1 MTCCPAGSTVQKF
14 IGDAMVG
21 IFGAPAA
28 HEDDLEC
35 TVRAAGL
42 VRALGGLTRP
52 ENPCTEPQEC
62 AI

>member
-42 VRALGGLTRP
+42 VRAL
-52 ENPCTEPQEC
+52 
-62 AI
+62 AD